1 MNILES
7 GWLARSSHRP
17 SSRNGSD
24 GTACKAC
31 ARGRPN
37 AHSLRYVEAVRT
49 SVTKQAVTDQSLQ
62 QTVGEKSGLASRGH
76 SFCHGAAAA
85 LVFVCIIVTG
95 CDRQPTE
102 VEDYTPEPVL
112 TAFLT
117 NGEPVNEILLQWVAP
132 LNEYY
137 DPREYGIRDATVSL
151 FPVGAAD
158 TLFLIEDPDDPGRYI
173 PPPGIQWVPAS
184 KTRYRIEALF
194 DGDRFV
200 WAETV
205 IPDTFS
211 VSVMPP
217 DAIGDTLTR
226 VDPNIALQWTG
237 ADGAGG
243 YVLNI
248 ISLRSEDSLSS
259 PSCCSNLV
267 LMAADDD
274 SLVQSAVW
282 LMREDQRA
290 FTMPWILFR
299 WTGLYRVDLLA
310 ATPEY
315 YEYVY
320 AWLRALQGEQFD
332 MPSNVQ
338 GGLGIF
344 AGLSRYSFEF
354 YWRRT

>member
-1 MNILES
+1 LSVI
-7 GWLARSSHRP
+7 
-17 SSRNGSD
+17 GSNRF
-24 GTACKAC
+24 A
-31 ARGRPN
+31 
-37 AHSLRYVEAVRT
+37 AVLYPP
-49 SVTKQAVTDQSLQ
+49 VLVA
-62 QTVGEKSGLASRGH
+62 A
-76 SFCHGAAAA
+76 FAAA
-85 LVFVCIIVTG
+85 LCCVLVSG
-95 CDRQPTE
+95 CNQQPTE

-117 NGEPVNEILLQWVAP
+117 NGEPVNEVFLQWVAP
-132 LNEYY
+132 LGEYY
-137 DPREYGIRDATVSL
+137 DPRDYGISNATVSL
-151 FPVGAAD
+151 FPVDAAD
-158 TLFLIEDPDDPGRYI
+158 TLFLIEDPACPGRYV
-173 PPPGIQWVPAS
+173 PPPGILWMPAS
-184 KTRYRIEALF
+184 KRRYRLEALF
-194 DGDRFV
+194 HGTLLI

-205 IPDTFS
+205 VPDTFS
-211 VSVMPP
+211 VSVLPA

-226 VDPNIALQWTG
+226 ADPNMILRWTG
-237 ADGAGG
+237 ADSAGG

-248 ISLRSEDSLSS
+248 ISMRSPDSLSVP
-259 PSCCSNLV
+259 PSYGNLLV
-267 LMAADDD
+267 MAADDD

-290 FTMPWILFR
+290 FTVPWILFR

-320 AWLRALQGEQFD
+320 AYLRALQGETFD
-332 MPSNVQ
+332 MPSNIH